1 MGTDSAV
8 AAQSSLPSNQ
18 AEVEE
23 SFSPV
28 EKLRHFTLPCILTIF
43 REQRV
48 VSDAESRGVIR
59 TGVMS
64 TLPFLMEKSSILA
77 TREKHTRCFQHM
89 AVRIPQTDSPD

>member
-28 EKLRHFTLPCILTIF
+28 EKLRHTQVSAHVLARLGDMSSQTAAHHPGLEIPARQSCVCLRCITINM
-43 REQRV
+43 
-48 VSDAESRGVIR
+48 D
-59 TGVMS
+59 TWTS
-64 TLPFLMEKSSILA
+64 TF
-77 TREKHTRCFQHM
+77 
-89 AVRIPQTDSPD
+89 D